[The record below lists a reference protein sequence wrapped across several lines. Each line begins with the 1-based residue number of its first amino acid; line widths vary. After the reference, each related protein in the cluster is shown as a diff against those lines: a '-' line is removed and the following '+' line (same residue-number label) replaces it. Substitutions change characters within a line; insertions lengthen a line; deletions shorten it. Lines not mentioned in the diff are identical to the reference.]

1 MAGLSITGQMKVG
14 TLQKRF
20 LEEFGLNLRVYDG
33 RSFADET
40 STLAAVRK
48 TSGTSNPLS
57 VARNMK
63 VGSLESKF
71 LQEFGLKVQVSGS
84 DDSYLCDDD
93 LTINAAQIADEKKIA
108 RKERKEARQADDSG
122 SSTDEFEST
131 DDDFDELLEEEIF
144 DEDEDTLD
152 DDFYHDEQDTSPS
165 LSASGEELAVSFG
178 LDEPDDDGDMSSD
191 IELSV
196 TNSSSEVV
204 RQVRYSTAVLGHDG
218 SPVSFSSSNTEDVVL
233 DPGETESI
241 NAYAGYLKSSSTAGA
256 RDDLDLI
263 VNCRLMTRD
272 FIKLGTFELPSA
284 GNVHSEDIE
293 IDSDN
298 FSPRAN
304 MQIHC
309 AEPDDDGDVNVTVRL
324 LVTNTTNQFLEG
336 VELKAQMLDGDD
348 SEITEASC
356 DELVPPNGM
365 GMLEANSYGSKKE
378 LASGQVKITLCVYN
392 QLCSLSTQV
401 KSVPND

>member
-40 STLAAVRK
+40 KTLAAVRK

-108 RKERKEARQADDSG
+108 RKERKEARQADDSE
-122 SSTDEFEST
+122 SSIDEFEST
-131 DDDFDELLEEEIF
+131 DDDFDELLEDEIF
-144 DEDEDTLD
+144 DEDEDED
-152 DDFYHDEQDTSPS
+152 EDFYDDQDASPS
-165 LSASGEELAVSFG
+165 LSTNGEELAASFRV
-178 LDEPDDDGDMSSD
+178 DEPDDDGDMSSD

-241 NAYAGYLKSSSTAGA
+241 NVYAGYLKSNSTAGA

-272 FIKLGTFELPSA
+272 FIKLGTFELPRP

-336 VELKAQMLDGDD
+336 VELKAQMLDEDD

>member
-14 TLQKRF
+14 TLQQRF
-20 LEEFGLNLRVYDG
+20 LEEFGLTLRVYDG
-33 RSFADET
+33 RSFADQT
-40 STLAAVRK
+40 KTLAAVRK
-48 TSGTSNPLS
+48 TAGTSNPLS
-57 VARNMK
+57 VARNIK
-63 VGSLESKF
+63 VGSLETKF

-93 LTINAAQIADEKKIA
+93 LTINAAQIADEKKLA
-108 RKERKEARQADDSG
+108 RKDRKEARKSGDDEAPMDDAESADDEFDALL
-122 SSTDEFEST
+122 DEEES
-131 DDDFDELLEEEIF
+131 DDDNDTEKDEPSPTILE
-144 DEDEDTLD
+144 
-152 DDFYHDEQDTSPS
+152 
-165 LSASGEELAVSFG
+165 SGEELAVSFR

-218 SPVSFSSSNTEDVVL
+218 SPVSFSSSNSEDVVL

-241 NAYAGYLKSSSTAGA
+241 NVYSGYLKSNCTAGA

-263 VNCRLMTRD
+263 VNCRLMTRN
-272 FIKLGTFELPSA
+272 FIKLGTFALPSSGA
-284 GNVHSEDIE
+284 VYSEN
-293 IDSDN
+293 IDLESEN
-298 FSPRAN
+298 FAPQAN

-309 AEPDDDGDVNVTVRL
+309 AEPDDDGDVNVSVRL
-324 LVTNTTNQFLEG
+324 LVTNTTDQFLEG
-336 VELKAQMLDGDD
+336 VELKAEVLDEDD

-356 DELVPPNGM
+356 DELVPPNGL

-378 LASGQVKITLCVYN
+378 VAGGQVKITLCVYN
-392 QLCSLSTQV
+392 QLCSVSAQV

>member
-40 STLAAVRK
+40 KTLAAVRK

-108 RKERKEARQADDSG
+108 RKERKEARQADDSE
-122 SSTDEFEST
+122 SSIDEFEST
-131 DDDFDELLEEEIF
+131 DDDFDELLEDEIF
-144 DEDEDTLD
+144 DEDEDEDFYD
-152 DDFYHDEQDTSPS
+152 DDQDASPS
-165 LSASGEELAVSFG
+165 LSTSGEELAASFRV
-178 LDEPDDDGDMSSD
+178 DEPDDDGDMSSD

-241 NAYAGYLKSSSTAGA
+241 NVYAGYLKSSSTAGA

-272 FIKLGTFELPSA
+272 FIKLGTFELPRP

-336 VELKAQMLDGDD
+336 VELKAQMLDEDD

>member
-14 TLQKRF
+14 TLQQRF
-20 LEEFGLNLRVYDG
+20 LEEFGLTLRVYDG
-33 RSFADET
+33 RSFADQT
-40 STLAAVRK
+40 KTLAAVRK
-48 TSGTSNPLS
+48 TTGTSNPLS

-63 VGSLESKF
+63 VGSLEAKF

-93 LTINAAQIADEKKIA
+93 LTINAAQIADEKKLA
-108 RKERKEARQADDSG
+108 RKERKEARKTGDDEVPAD
-122 SSTDEFEST
+122 EAELT
-131 DDDFDELLEEEIF
+131 DDDFDTLSQEVLDEEES
-144 DEDEDTLD
+144 D
-152 DDFYHDEQDTSPS
+152 HDNDLEGGDPSPS
-165 LSASGEELAVSFG
+165 VLESGEELAVSFR

-196 TNSSSEVV
+196 TNSSSEIV

-218 SPVSFSSSNTEDVVL
+218 SPVSFSSSNSEDVVL

-241 NAYAGYLKSSSTAGA
+241 NVYSGYLKSNCTAGA

-263 VNCRLMTRD
+263 VNCRLMTRN
-272 FIKLGTFELPSA
+272 FIKLGTFALPSSGA
-284 GNVHSEDIE
+284 VYSEN
-293 IDSDN
+293 IDLESEN
-298 FSPRAN
+298 FAPQAN

-309 AEPDDDGDVNVTVRL
+309 AEPDDDGDVNVSVRL
-324 LVTNTTNQFLEG
+324 LVTNTTDQFLEG
-336 VELKAQMLDGDD
+336 VELKAEVLDEDD

-356 DELVPPNGM
+356 DELVPPNGL

-378 LASGQVKITLCVYN
+378 MAGGQVKITLCVYN
-392 QLCSLSTQV
+392 QLCSVSAQV